1 MGKFREAMQQAKKE
15 LQQAQNLATEKMKT
29 KGLSDDEISQYG
41 GKVLDEN
48 FGTRRVRLYEKGY
61 VRVTMLA
68 LGGGSFEKI
77 IMVAGEANVQSKTG
91 VGRFAAGVLTLGA
104 NTLVTSN
111 KRGGF
116 YLTIVTDLKTHQL
129 KADASIVGSESDI
142 KAMYKIVNTA
152 ESLLASQDAA
162 VAPDASSGIAPVNLG
177 TPPDLG
183 NELEKLSNLFS
194 KGLITS
200 EEFASA
206 KAKLLS

>member
-1 MGKFREAMQQAKKE
+1 MGKFREAM
-15 LQQAQNLATEKMKT
+15 QQAQNLATEKMKT

-77 IMVAGEANVQSKTG
+77 IKVAGEANVQSKTG

-111 KRGGF
+111 KRGGV

-200 EEFASA
+200 EEFATA